1 MSYGTSIT
9 EAFRLVGSYA
19 GRILKGET
27 PANLPIQQS
36 TNVELVVNLQTA
48 KALGCMSSEH
58 FGRFAAQ
65 FKRVSGSSGLRFQAA
80 IAC

>member
-19 GRILKGET
+19 GRILTGET

-36 TNVELVVNLQTA
+36 TNVELVGAVRIIMPA
-48 KALGCMSSEH
+48 S
-58 FGRFAAQ
+58 
-65 FKRVSGSSGLRFQAA
+65 A
-80 IAC
+80 ISLPD

>member
-9 EAFRLVGSYA
+9 EAFRLVGSYS

-36 TNVELVVNLQTA
+36 TNVELVVNLRTA
-48 KALGCMSSEH
+48 EALGIEVPPSLLARADE
-58 FGRFAAQ
+58 
-65 FKRVSGSSGLRFQAA
+65 V
-80 IAC
+80 IE